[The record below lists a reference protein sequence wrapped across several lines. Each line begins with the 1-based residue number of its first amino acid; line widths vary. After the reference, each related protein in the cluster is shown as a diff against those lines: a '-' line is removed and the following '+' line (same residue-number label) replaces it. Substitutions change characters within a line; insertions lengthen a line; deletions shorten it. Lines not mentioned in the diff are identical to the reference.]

1 MIRCY
6 SIRYEKS
13 LHFFTHSDILDM
25 LRRLLEL
32 EGRGIVMDYKNKI
45 VRLLEQITDENK
57 LRLIYKIVK
66 AMTR

>member
-1 MIRCY
+1 
-6 SIRYEKS
+6 
-13 LHFFTHSDILDM
+13 
-25 LRRLLEL
+25 
-32 EGRGIVMDYKNKI
+32 MDYKNKI

>member
-1 MIRCY
+1 
-6 SIRYEKS
+6 
-13 LHFFTHSDILDM
+13 M